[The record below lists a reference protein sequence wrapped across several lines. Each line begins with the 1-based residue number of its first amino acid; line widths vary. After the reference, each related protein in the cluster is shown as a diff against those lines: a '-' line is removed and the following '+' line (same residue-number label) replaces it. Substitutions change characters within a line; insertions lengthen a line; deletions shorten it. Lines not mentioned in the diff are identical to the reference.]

1 MVLTATNALHPI
13 DSLMQFEMNAMKVKY
28 MLTALFLSVF
38 ATAFAACG
46 NEANSIRQQYQDTTA
61 TTVRLLYMGQA
72 SIRIATENG
81 KVIYVDPYAGDQYDL
96 AADLILVTH
105 EHFDHNAVAKVRN
118 RKPDCRIIRAKD
130 AIIDGIHQSFHID
143 NITIEA
149 VEAGYNS
156 HHDVRE
162 CVGYVLTFGNGRK
175 VYISGDT
182 SITEQMR
189 SMSEM
194 HIDYAFLCTDG
205 VYNMGNEEAE
215 QAAEMIKAHHT
226 IPYHNSVSNDGEM
239 FDREAA
245 ERFNVPGKMILLPG
259 KTLLIE

>member
-1 MVLTATNALHPI
+1 MTVTNALHPI
-13 DSLMQFEMNAMKVKY
+13 DNQMRFEMNAMRIKS
-28 MLTALFLSVF
+28 MLTALLLSVF

-46 NEANSIRQQYQDTTA
+46 NEADGIRQQYQDTTA

-72 SIRIATENG
+72 SIRIVTENR
-81 KVIYVDPYAGDQYDL
+81 KVIYIDPYAGNQYDL
-96 AADLILVTH
+96 AADLILITH

-130 AIIDGIHQSFHID
+130 AIIDGIHQSFRID

-149 VEAGYNS
+149 VEAGCNS

-182 SITEQMR
+182 SITEQMQ

-215 QAAEMIKAHHT
+215 QAAEMIKARHT
-226 IPYHNSVSNDGEM
+226 VPYHNSVSNKGEM
-239 FDREAA
+239 FDSEAA

-259 KTLLIE
+259 ETLLIE

>member
-1 MVLTATNALHPI
+1 MTVTNVLHPI
-13 DSLMQFEMNAMKVKY
+13 DSLTRFDMNAMKVKY

-46 NEANSIRQQYQDTTA
+46 NEADGISQQYQDTTA
-61 TTVRLLYMGQA
+61 TAVRLLYMGQA
-72 SIRIATENG
+72 SIRIVTENG
-81 KVIYVDPYAGDQYDL
+81 KVIYVDPYAGNQYDL
-96 AADLILVTH
+96 AANLILLTH
-105 EHFDHNAVAKVRN
+105 EHFDHNDVAKVRN
-118 RKPDCRIIRAKD
+118 RKSDCRIIRAKD
-130 AIIDGIHQSFHID
+130 AIIDGVHQSFHID

-175 VYISGDT
+175 VYVSGDT

-215 QAAEMIKAHHT
+215 QAAKMIKARHT
-226 IPYHNSVSNDGEM
+226 VPYHNSVSNKGEM
-239 FDREAA
+239 FDSEAA

-259 KTLLIE
+259 ETLLIE

>member
-1 MVLTATNALHPI
+1 MKIRSLLTVLFI
-13 DSLMQFEMNAMKVKY
+13 SIF
-28 MLTALFLSVF
+28 SS
-38 ATAFAACG
+38 AFAACG
-46 NEANSIRQQYQDTTA
+46 NEMENMGQQYPDSVSTA
-61 TTVRLLYMGQA
+61 VRLLYMGQA
-72 SIRIATENG
+72 SLRIETEHE
-81 KVIYVDPYAGDQYDL
+81 KVIYIDPYAGNQYDL

-105 EHFDHNAVAKVRN
+105 EHFDHNDVSKVQKRN
-118 RKPDCRIIRAKD
+118 PTCRIIRAKD
-130 AIIDGIHQSFHID
+130 AIIDDVHQSFHID

-156 HHDVRE
+156 HHDVKE

-189 SMSEM
+189 SMPEM

-215 QAAEMIKAHHT
+215 QAAEMIKAEHT
-226 IPYHNSVSNDGEM
+226 IPYHNSVSNNGDM

-245 ERFNVPGKMILLPG
+245 DRFNVDGKLILLPG
-259 KTLLIE
+259 QTLIIE